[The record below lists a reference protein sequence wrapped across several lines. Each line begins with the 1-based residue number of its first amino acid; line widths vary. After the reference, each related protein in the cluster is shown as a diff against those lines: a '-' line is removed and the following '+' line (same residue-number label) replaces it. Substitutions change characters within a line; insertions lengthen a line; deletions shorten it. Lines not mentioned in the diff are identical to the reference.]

1 MLNQEE
7 VRAALT
13 GPFASIHV
21 PFNRDGGVD
30 YDGLRSE
37 LDCDLDAGS
46 KTIMLTAGDS
56 HYICLGD
63 EEIAEVTR
71 VTCEHVA
78 GRAMVIAADRYHATR
93 RARAFAE
100 FAKETGADVVM
111 CMPCDWGPSATPE
124 TLADHY
130 ASVAEVMP
138 VMIVTNVFLGRSIE
152 FGMEA
157 IQRALDKSPNVMAV
171 KDDVCG
177 RFAQELSLRFEERCP
192 TVAGGQK
199 IHHLNMFPFGCN
211 GYMSTFVHFYPEI
224 SRRYW
229 SAIMEKDM
237 KTACRITRD
246 YDVPYFDYIMQ
257 LPGGWNAGLHA
268 TLELY
273 GIAKRWRRPPYYSLN
288 DEEMEQLAGFLRDLG
303 IL

>member
-1 MLNQEE
+1 MPSQEE
-7 VRAALT
+7 VRANLT
-13 GPFASIHV
+13 GPFSSIHV
-21 PFNRDGGVD
+21 PFNRDGSVD

-37 LDCDLDAGS
+37 LDFDLAAGS

-56 HYICLGD
+56 HYICLAD
-63 EEIAEVTR
+63 DEIAQVTR

-78 GRAMVIAADRYHATR
+78 GRAMVIAADRYHATG

-111 CMPCDWGPSATPE
+111 CMPCDWAQSATPQ

-130 ASVAEVMP
+130 AHVAEVMP

-152 FGMEA
+152 FGMETVK
-157 IQRALDKSPNVMAV
+157 RALDKSPNVMAV

-177 RFAQELSLRFEERCP
+177 QFAQQLSLRFEERCP

-199 IHHLNMFPFGCN
+199 INHLNMLPFGCN
-211 GYMSTFVHFYPEI
+211 GYLSSFLCFYPEI
-224 SRRYW
+224 ARQYW
-229 SAIMEKDM
+229 SAVEENDIE
-237 KTACRITRD
+237 TAWRITRD

-257 LPGGWNAGLHA
+257 LPGGFDAGTHA

-273 GIAKRWRRPPYYSLN
+273 GIAKRWRRPPYYSLS
-288 DEEMEQLAGFLRDLG
+288 DEEVEQLAAFLQGLD